1 MEEIA
6 EIKTYAKKEA
16 VPIIKDETQQ
26 FICERIEEIAK
37 TKAQVHVLEIGS
49 AIGYSAIQF
58 ARTVENVFVT
68 TIEIDIDRHLK
79 AQQNVS
85 DSGLKDRITT
95 IYGDALVTQIDGQ
108 FDLIFIDAA
117 KAQYIKFF
125 EKYKEN
131 LADGGIIISDNLSF
145 HGMVED
151 LSLTNNYS
159 TKKLVKK
166 IQKYIE
172 FLKTNPDFTT
182 EFFKCGDGISVS
194 KRA

>member
-58 ARTVENVFVT
+58 ARTSENVFVT

-95 IYGDALVTQIDGQ
+95 IYGDALVTQIDDQ
-108 FDLIFIDAA
+108 FDVIFIDAA

-125 EKYKEN
+125 EKYKAN

-151 LSLTNNYS
+151 LSLTHNYS

>member
-37 TKAQVHVLEIGS
+37 IKPRVHVLEIGS

-95 IYGDALVTQIDGQ
+95 VYGDALVTQIDGQ